1 MKDQSQMDASTGAD
15 EQETPIKKERSAIG
29 GILYSFRYEFAWV
42 GFFSA
47 VSNIL
52 MIVPTLYM
60 LQVYDRVMVSQN
72 EFTLIAISTIAV
84 MLYLFLSLAEWLRSK
99 LLIRLSLQLDERLST
114 RVFRSGF
121 LAYLKSRTL
130 NPTEC
135 LNDLVVIRQFLTGNG
150 AIAFFDLPWVPVY
163 LFVSFMLHVQLGI
176 AAIFFAVIQVVLTL
190 WVHNASTG
198 KMQQVSQASI
208 KASQFLSAKLKSVE
222 LIEALGM
229 KSTLTRRWLE
239 RYLQY
244 LDLHRS
250 SQMSTQRQLLIIKF
264 FQFSQQSLIL
274 GLGALLVIDG
284 EISPGAMVA
293 ANLLLAKTLQPL
305 QMLVSSWRG
314 FVQFQESYDR
324 LNDLFTQYPQND
336 FEHLE
341 VPRQGGLVLKDV
353 ALTVAGRAQPVVHP
367 LSLEFPAGQV
377 VAILGHSGAGK
388 SSLARMILGVGPDH
402 EGQILVGGVPIGDCD
417 RGVIGYM
424 PQDIELLD
432 GTIAENIARYAT
444 DTPEKVVAAA
454 QLAHAHE
461 MILRLPKGYD
471 TPVGEAGQLL
481 SGGQRQRLALARALY
496 DEPLLVVLDE
506 PNAHLDDAGEKALLQ
521 AMEGIRKA
529 RKTTALLISHRP
541 SLLQACDRVLIMAE
555 GRIVRD
561 MPAQDLLRSIQARAA
576 ANAAAAA
583 SAAPAADTP

>member
-1 MKDQSQMDASTGAD
+1 MKEQTQMDASQDVEAQGSRTGL
-15 EQETPIKKERSAIG
+15 QRSAIAR
-29 GILYSFRYEFAWV
+29 ILYSFRHEFAWV

-60 LQVYDRVMVSQN
+60 LQVYDRVMISQN

-84 MLYLFLSLAEWLRSK
+84 MLYVFLSLAEWLRSK
-99 LLIRLSLQLDERLST
+99 LLVRLSMMLDESLST

-121 LAYLKSRTL
+121 MAYLRSRTL

-163 LFVSFMLHVQLGI
+163 LFVSFMLHVQLGV
-176 AAIFFAVIQVVLTL
+176 AAVFFAVIQIALTL
-190 WVHNASTG
+190 WVHRSSTG
-198 KMQQVSQASI
+198 KMQEVSQANT
-208 KASQFLSAKLKSVE
+208 KANQFLMAKLKSAE

-229 KSTLTRRWLE
+229 KATLTRRWLD
-239 RYLQY
+239 RYLAY

-250 SQMSTQRQLLIIKF
+250 SNMSTQRQMLIIKF

-314 FVQFQESYDR
+314 YVQFMESYGR
-324 LNDLFTQYPQND
+324 LNELFTQYPQD
-336 FEHLE
+336 SFEALE
-341 VPRQGGLVLKDV
+341 VPKQGGLVLNAVELKV
-353 ALTVAGRAQPVVHP
+353 PGRAQPVVHA
-367 LSLEFPAGQV
+367 LSLDLPAGQV
-377 VAILGHSGAGK
+377 VAIVGHSGAGK
-388 SSLARMILGVGPDH
+388 SSLARMIMGVGPDH
-402 EGQILVGGVPIGDCD
+402 EGEILVGGVPIANCD
-417 RGVIGYM
+417 RSVIGYM
-424 PQDIELLD
+424 PQDIELLE

-444 DTPEKVVAAA
+444 DAPEKIVAAA

-521 AMEGIRKA
+521 AMAGIRQA

-555 GRIVRD
+555 GRMMRD

-576 ANAAAAA
+576 ANAAAPTGTP
-583 SAAPAADTP
+583 SADTP

>member
-1 MKDQSQMDASTGAD
+1 MMDQSQMGVSQGTEGAAGLAK
-15 EQETPIKKERSAIG
+15 PGRSVIA

-60 LQVYDRVMVSQN
+60 LQVYDRVMISQN

-84 MLYLFLSLAEWLRSK
+84 LLYVFLSLAEWLRSK
-99 LLIRLSLQLDERLST
+99 LLVRLSMMLDESLST

-121 LAYLKSRTL
+121 MAYLKSRTL

-163 LFVSFMLHVQLGI
+163 LLVSFMLHIQLGL
-176 AAIFFAVIQVVLTL
+176 AAVVFAVVQIGLTW
-190 WVHNASTG
+190 WVHRSSTG
-198 KMQQVSQASI
+198 KMQEVSQASI
-208 KASQFLSAKLKSVE
+208 KANQFLGAKLKSAE

-229 KSTLTRRWLE
+229 KATLTRRWLD
-239 RYLQY
+239 RYLAY

-250 SQMSTQRQLLIIKF
+250 SQMSTQRQMLIIKF

-314 FVQFQESYDR
+314 SVQFGESYGR
-324 LNDLFTQYPQND
+324 LHDLFTQYPQDD
-336 FEHLE
+336 FEALE
-341 VPRQGGLVLKDV
+341 VPKQGGLILKDV
-353 ALTVAGRAQPVVHP
+353 SLKVPGRNQPLLHP
-367 LSLEFPAGQV
+367 MSLDFPAGQV
-377 VAILGHSGAGK
+377 VAIVGHSGAGK
-388 SSLARMILGVGPDH
+388 SSLARMIMGVGPDH
-402 EGQILVGGVPIGDCD
+402 EGQVLVGGVPIDRCD
-417 RGVIGYM
+417 RSVIGYM

-444 DTPEKVVAAA
+444 DAPEKIVAAA
-454 QLAHAHE
+454 QLAHAHD

-521 AMEGIRKA
+521 AMEGIRQA

-561 MPAQDLLRSIQARAA
+561 MPAQELLRSMQARAA
-576 ANAAAAA
+576 AN
-583 SAAPAADTP
+583 SATPAAGTS